1 MIDRKDEF
9 LGKPMSLCE
18 RADEFMGKFRR
29 LFIFMQRNQGSKD
42 DRPFSILGQRGDSS
56 QKDRIPIFTMK
67 KLQPC
72 KKLAALK
79 LIAFKL

>member
-29 LFIFMQRNQGSKD
+29 LFIFMQRNQGIED
-42 DRPFSILGQRGDSS
+42 DRPFSNLG
-56 QKDRIPIFTMK
+56 
-67 KLQPC
+67 
-72 KKLAALK
+72 
-79 LIAFKL
+79 